1 MLRGRGAGRPQC
13 PCAMAPCQ
21 PPPACLAARASGRES
36 SLSPSP
42 RGTQVQ
48 EWWARHCR
56 RVTAAAHPSLALHR
70 AQDLRVAGG
79 GASAGGGGRRG
90 GLCPRRLCRAG
101 PAALEAGE
109 GPEVSG
115 GGPEPGGGA
124 PSSPAAARSPPTAL
138 PPAGG
143 QRRMDSPQR
152 GRCTACGEH
161 LSLHPPPGRC
171 GGQRGPALHGP
182 PTAGC
187 LGLPPRQ
194 GRQPLPALLL
204 PPLPPGL
211 CHTAPGQPPLPAPQ
225 PTRPLPARLLQPL
238 LLPDNLWP

>member
-1 MLRGRGAGRPQC
+1 MATCGRLTKSRRPPLFLPRGSQGGKGLWGMLRGRGAGRPQC

-138 PPAGG
+138 PAC
-143 QRRMDSPQR
+143 RRTEKNRFSPER
-152 GRCTACGEH
+152 TVH
-161 LSLHPPPGRC
+161 SLR
-171 GGQRGPALHGP
+171 
-182 PTAGC
+182 
-187 LGLPPRQ
+187 
-194 GRQPLPALLL
+194 
-204 PPLPPGL
+204 
-211 CHTAPGQPPLPAPQ
+211 
-225 PTRPLPARLLQPL
+225 
-238 LLPDNLWP
+238 

>member
-1 MLRGRGAGRPQC
+1 MLRGRGAGRPHC
-13 PCAMAPCQ
+13 LCAMAPCQ

-143 QRRMDSPQR
+143 QRRIDSPQR
-152 GRCTACGEH
+152 GRFTACGEH

-171 GGQRGPALHGP
+171 GGQRGPALRSPDSRLSQAASETGP
-182 PTAGC
+182 PASASSSASSAAA
-187 LGLPPRQ
+187 R
-194 GRQPLPALLL
+194 PLSHSS
-204 PPLPPGL
+204 G
-211 CHTAPGQPPLPAPQ
+211 PAPA
-225 PTRPLPARLLQPL
+225 PRPSAHAAPPSSPPPAP
-238 LLPDNLWP
+238 PSP